1 VINKEG
7 DIITNYHVIKK
18 DGEVVKEGGVLNG
31 YSEVKVAFEPKR
43 GANKLKFWP
52 AKIVKVRPTADLAML
67 RLIERPKNLIPLEF
81 SNNDD
86 IEKGHDAHAIGHP
99 NGGAKWTY
107 TKGLIGQL
115 KFDHYYSLEP
125 EFGKQHVK
133 MMIQTSTPIYCGNS
147 GGPLFNHE
155 GKLIGV
161 NTQINKGGATL
172 TLKDM
177 DNAREAEKQE
187 INNGIKLKV
196 DGYDSVNEAV
206 SVGDVKDFIKQ
217 KGNMPI
223 ITNEVYAKKYTLE
236 FDDGSVMVTQTIEEN
251 IILIEVD
258 KDKDGHFEMTVV
270 EDLRKEEGRIIYH
283 YDTDNKL
290 TKQEWDR
297 DANGMTDIWI
307 TYGKDEKAK
316 WRHYDS
322 DEDGK
327 ADRWEPM

>member
-1 VINKEG
+1 V
-7 DIITNYHVIKK
+7 
-18 DGEVVKEGGVLNG
+18 
-31 YSEVKVAFEPKR
+31 
-43 GANKLKFWP
+43 
-52 AKIVKVRPTADLAML
+52 
-67 RLIERPKNLIPLEF
+67 IERPKNLIPLEF

-99 NGGAKWTY
+99 QYGANWTY

-115 KFDHYYSLEP
+115 KFDHYYSLGP

-133 MMIQTSTPIYCGNS
+133 MMIQTSTPIYYGNS
-147 GGPLFNHE
+147 GGPLFNHN

-161 NTQINKGGATL
+161 NTQIPTPRATF
-172 TLKDM
+172 TLKDF
-177 DNAREAEKQE
+177 DDEVEAEKQE

-217 KGNMPI
+217 KGNTPI
-223 ITNEVYAKKYTLE
+223 ATNEVYAKKYAPE
-236 FDDGSVMVTQTIEEN
+236 FDDGSVMIKRTGKEN
-251 IILIEVD
+251 IIDIWVD
-258 KDKDGHFEMTVV
+258 KDKDGHFEMRVL
-270 EDLRKEEGRIIYH
+270 EDLRKEEGRIIFH
-283 YDTDNKL
+283 YDTDDKL
-290 TKQEWDR
+290 TKGEWDT

-316 WRHYDS
+316 WKHYDS